1 MIGES
6 FYKRIWNLG
15 FWQKTLVSILIF
27 IATGIPIYYL
37 SVFLG
42 SSYPLLLLFLP
53 LMLTSGFYFIRWNL
67 LTPSLAISTLTIIS
81 IFYYKQ
87 DFFDDLYITA
97 LNLGIS
103 FIFYFI
109 VGVLVGHVNVSFKE
123 LRSEKE
129 EETTARKKAEER
141 KEFLDTL
148 IRQDL
153 RSKHQM
159 INGYIQLLE
168 EADLQDENNK
178 YVRKAKE
185 AGREAEEI
193 LELAKKLEKMEESG
207 WMGKKSIVKVMGHVM
222 DNISDLPEKD
232 GVEIEENYPEEIGKV
247 RGDYSLKILFLQI
260 LKDRIQTPECDRIK
274 ISAEEEDNR
283 ILLKVEDNG
292 KQLLKD
298 IKELFTGER
307 YTGETSGAGGAR
319 YYMLG
324 EIAEHNNAEIVV
336 KDSELGG
343 ASVEV
348 YLQKY

>member
-42 SSYPLLLLFLP
+42 SGYPLLLLFLP

-159 INGYIQLLE
+159 INGYIQM
-168 EADLQDENNK
+168 
-178 YVRKAKE
+178 
-185 AGREAEEI
+185 I
-193 LELAKKLEKMEESG
+193 
-207 WMGKKSIVKVMGHVM
+207 
-222 DNISDLPEKD
+222 
-232 GVEIEENYPEEIGKV
+232 
-247 RGDYSLKILFLQI
+247 
-260 LKDRIQTPECDRIK
+260 
-274 ISAEEEDNR
+274 
-283 ILLKVEDNG
+283 
-292 KQLLKD
+292 
-298 IKELFTGER
+298 
-307 YTGETSGAGGAR
+307 
-319 YYMLG
+319 
-324 EIAEHNNAEIVV
+324 
-336 KDSELGG
+336 
-343 ASVEV
+343 
-348 YLQKY
+348 